1 MNSKILFILT
11 LVVSSFFLNS
21 CAKKGCTDTKADN
34 YSSTAKTNDGSCVYS
49 EKLIIWQDEITT
61 AFWINSANISGL
73 KIYVDGNYIGSFL
86 ADEFM
91 TSTPDCNSNGQISTS
106 IDLGTAPTKA
116 VNILITDEFDNDY
129 INTYVNVNAGQCA
142 VYKITP

>member
-1 MNSKILFILT
+1 MSCKLFFSLS
-11 LVVSSFFLNS
+11 LVTASLFFNG
-21 CAKKGCTDTKADN
+21 CAKKGCTDQKADN

-61 AFWINSANISGL
+61 AFWIGSANISGL
-73 KIYVDGNYIGSFL
+73 KIYVDGKYVGSFL

-91 TSTPDCNSNGQISTS
+91 TGTPDCNSNGQLSTT
-106 IDLGTAPTKA
+106 IDLGTAPTKS
-116 VNILITDEFDNDY
+116 VNILILDEFDNEQ

-142 VYKITP
+142 IYKITP